1 MKLIH
6 LLRRLLSVVFFA
18 VAAIWQLLL
27 SLIQALLGEVHW
39 QAPGWLC
46 AIQRQLA
53 AVRQWMN
60 GHPKQ
65 AAIIA
70 DLQPEAAQRLCAD
83 YQARKSFCVVKK
95 PSDFSAP
102 YSGFWR

>member
-70 DLQPEAAQRLCAD
+70 LALTALGT
-83 YQARKSFCVVKK
+83 
-95 PSDFSAP
+95 
-102 YSGFWR
+102 SGHYG

>member
-1 MKLIH
+1 VWLGTFGDWRTAKNAFDVGQA
-6 LLRRLLSVVFFA
+6 RLMSMG
-18 VAAIWQLLL
+18 VA
-27 SLIQALLGEVHW
+27 H
-39 QAPGWLC
+39 PGKEYILPVTSN
-46 AIQRQLA
+46 Q
-53 AVRQWMN
+53 VT
-60 GHPKQ
+60 KQ

-95 PSDFSAP
+95 PSEFAAP